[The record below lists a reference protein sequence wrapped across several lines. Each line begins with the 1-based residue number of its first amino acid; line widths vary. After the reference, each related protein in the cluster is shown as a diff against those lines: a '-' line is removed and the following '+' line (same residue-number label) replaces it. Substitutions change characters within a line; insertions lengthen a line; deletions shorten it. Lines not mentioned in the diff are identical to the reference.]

1 MGRVSLHVT
10 YILSRTLTT
19 NHEKRSFIF
28 DTELR
33 LVVLTG
39 LKAHNLS
46 ELRELLVTVPRS
58 SIFFHTHQ
66 QYLAHNFRRPHYY
79 SDFAL
84 WVSQALREEALA
96 EKLAAIDLLAFT
108 TMREL
113 RAAFVAVIDEY
124 VAKRPTPLPVSRPD
138 EAFHFCRSKS
148 FVLPTGIVA
157 DDVPDFFA
165 KLPFITNASLY
176 FHFFEARL
184 RLHRR
189 TNDFSR
195 WLQDRG
201 RRDLAHAID
210 ELNPYIRTL
219 DELKQDIIQVGQ
231 QLVSDA

>member
-1 MGRVSLHVT
+1 MAKQER
-10 YILSRTLTT
+10 
-19 NHEKRSFIF
+19 RSFIF

-39 LKAHNLS
+39 LKAHALS
-46 ELRELLVTVPRS
+46 ELRELLDTVPRS

-66 QYLAHNFRRPHYY
+66 QYLAHNFRRSHYY
-79 SDFAL
+79 NDFAV

-113 RAAFVAVIDEY
+113 RSAFVTTIDEY
-124 VAKRPTPLPVSRPD
+124 AAKSTTPVPVCRPH

-148 FVLPTGIVA
+148 FVLPTGIIANDVA
-157 DDVPDFFA
+157 EFFA
-165 KLPFITNASLY
+165 KLPLITDASLY

-184 RLHRR
+184 RLGRL

-195 WLQDRG
+195 WLLDHGRG
-201 RRDLAHAID
+201 DLATAID

-219 DELKQDIIQVGQ
+219 DELKQDIIQIGRE
-231 QLVSDA
+231 SGSNA

>member
-1 MGRVSLHVT
+1 MNQER
-10 YILSRTLTT
+10 
-19 NHEKRSFIF
+19 RSFIF

-33 LVVLTG
+33 LIQLTG

-46 ELRELLVTVPRS
+46 ELRELLVSVPRS

-66 QYLAHNFRRPHYY
+66 QYLAHNFRRPVYY
-79 SDFAL
+79 NDFAV

-108 TMREL
+108 TMRSL
-113 RAAFVAVIDEY
+113 RATIVETIDDY
-124 VAKRPTPLPVSRPD
+124 VAASSSPLPGCRPS

-165 KLPFITNASLY
+165 KLPLITNASLY

-184 RLHRR
+184 RLGRQ
-189 TNDFSR
+189 TSDFSR
-195 WLQDRG
+195 WLADRG
-201 RRDLAHAID
+201 RNDLAAAID
-210 ELNPYIRTL
+210 GLNPYIRTL
-219 DELKQDIIQVGQ
+219 DELKQDIIRVGQ
-231 QLVSDA
+231 NAAPDS

>member
-1 MGRVSLHVT
+1 MA
-10 YILSRTLTT
+10 
-19 NHEKRSFIF
+19 NQEQRSFIF

-39 LKAHNLS
+39 LEAHSLS

-66 QYLAHNFRRPHYY
+66 QYLAHNFRRPLYY
-79 SDFAL
+79 NDFAL

-108 TMREL
+108 TVREL
-113 RAAFVAVIDEY
+113 RSAFVEVIDEY
-124 VAKRPTPLPVSRPD
+124 ASRSTTPPPVCRRD

-157 DDVPDFFA
+157 DDVPDFFS
-165 KLPFITNASLY
+165 KLPLITNASLY

-184 RLHRR
+184 RLGRR
-189 TNDFSR
+189 TSDFSR

-201 RRDLAHAID
+201 RGDLATAID
-210 ELNPYIRTL
+210 TLNPYIRTL
-219 DELKQDIIQVGQ
+219 DELKQDIIQIGRE
-231 QLVSDA
+231 SGPDA

>member
-1 MGRVSLHVT
+1 MA
-10 YILSRTLTT
+10 
-19 NHEKRSFIF
+19 NQEQKSFIF

-39 LKAHNLS
+39 LKAHDLS
-46 ELRELLVTVPRS
+46 ELRELLATVPRS

-79 SDFAL
+79 NDFAV

-113 RAAFVAVIDEY
+113 RSAFIAAIDQY
-124 VAKRPTPLPVSRPD
+124 VATSTTPPPVCRPG

-157 DDVPDFFA
+157 HNVEDFFA
-165 KLPFITNASLY
+165 KLPFITDASLY

-184 RLHRR
+184 RLGRR
-189 TNDFSR
+189 TSDFSR
-195 WLQDRG
+195 WLSDRG
-201 RRDLAHAID
+201 RGDLANTID

-219 DELKQDIIQVGQ
+219 DELKQDIIQIGQ
-231 QLVSDA
+231 DAGPTA

>member
-1 MGRVSLHVT
+1 MA
-10 YILSRTLTT
+10 
-19 NHEKRSFIF
+19 NQEQKSFIF

-39 LKAHNLS
+39 LKAHDLA
-46 ELRELLVTVPRS
+46 ELRERLATVPRS

-79 SDFAL
+79 NDFAA

-96 EKLAAIDLLAFT
+96 EKLAAIDLLEFT

-113 RAAFVAVIDEY
+113 RSAFVAAIDQHMATSTTSPP
-124 VAKRPTPLPVSRPD
+124 VCRPG

-157 DDVPDFFA
+157 HDVADFFD

-184 RLHRR
+184 RLGRR
-189 TNDFSR
+189 TSDFSR
-195 WLQDRG
+195 WLTDRG
-201 RRDLAHAID
+201 RADLANTID

-219 DELKQDIIQVGQ
+219 DELKRDIIEIGKTAGPAV
-231 QLVSDA
+231 